1 MTLGVQEKQNLLK
14 ADRLK
19 AVGLDLE
26 AEAKKV
32 NRPTLRELLAASGAE
47 TRSA

>member
-26 AEAKKV
+26 AGAKATGDVDDDGDSK
-32 NRPTLRELLAASGAE
+32 
-47 TRSA
+47 

>member
-26 AEAKKV
+26 AGAKL
-32 NRPTLRELLAASGAE
+32 NDDSDLGRSQRAELA
-47 TRSA
+47 RR